1 MKTQILGIALL
12 LSVAC
17 ASGQPRHNPHGAPPP
32 PPEAHHMDRH
42 AHRRPHRETPP
53 PPPPRRDRH
62 HDRDHHR
69 HGRRADILC
78 VRDWQQLWNGC
89 HVRVNQFGVS
99 ILDRRDRR
107 IIRGDEIILL
117 ASGDYKV
124 RSGGFWRIYN
134 KRGDRLGNVWGDSVE
149 LLVGDGLFCCIR
161 AGITHYYD
169 LNGNE
174 RYYRSF

>member
-1 MKTQILGIALL
+1 MKTQLLGIALL

-17 ASGQPRHNPHGAPPP
+17 ATGQPHHSHHGAPPP
-32 PPEAHHMDRH
+32 PEYRHHENRDH
-42 AHRRPHRETPP
+42 HRRHHDEPH
-53 PPPPRRDRH
+53 RRDRH

-69 HGRRADILC
+69 HGRRADIIC

-107 IIRGDEIILL
+107 ILRGDEIILL
-117 ASGDYKV
+117 ANGVYKV

-134 KRGDRLGNVWGDSVE
+134 EYGDRLGNVWGDSIE
-149 LLVGDGLFCCIR
+149 LTRDGLFLCIR
-161 AGITHYYD
+161 AGNHHYYD
-169 LNGNE
+169 IDGHE
-174 RYYRSF
+174 RHFRL

>member
-32 PPEAHHMDRH
+32 PPAHHQARH
-42 AHRRPHRETPP
+42 GHRGPHRETPP
-53 PPPPRRDRH
+53 PPPPRKDRH

-99 ILDRRDRR
+99 ILVVRRGMAKILPTEDFR
-107 IIRGDEIILL
+107 IMRGDALVVNIIEITEW
-117 ASGDYKV
+117 S
-124 RSGGFWRIYN
+124 
-134 KRGDRLGNVWGDSVE
+134 E
-149 LLVGDGLFCCIR
+149 P
-161 AGITHYYD
+161 
-169 LNGNE
+169 E
-174 RYYRSF
+174 E

>member
-1 MKTQILGIALL
+1 MKIQILGIALL

-17 ASGQPRHNPHGAPPP
+17 ASGQPRHYPHRAPAPP
-32 PPEAHHMDRH
+32 AYHHQDARH
-42 AHRRPHRETPP
+42 HRP
-53 PPPPRRDRH
+53 H
-62 HDRDHHR
+62 HDRGRHR

-89 HVRVNQFGVS
+89 HVRVTQFGVS

-107 IIRGDEIILL
+107 ILRGDEIILL

-124 RSGGFWRIYN
+124 RNGGFWRIYN
-134 KRGDRLGNVWGDSVE
+134 ERGDRLVNVWGDSIE
-149 LLVGDGLFCCIR
+149 LMRDGLFCCIR

-174 RYYRSF
+174 RYIRSF

>member
-1 MKTQILGIALL
+1 MKTQLLGIALL

-17 ASGQPRHNPHGAPPP
+17 ATGQPHHSHHGAPPP
-32 PPEAHHMDRH
+32 PEYRHHENRGH
-42 AHRRPHRETPP
+42 H
-53 PPPPRRDRH
+53 RH
-62 HDRDHHR
+62 HDRNHHR
-69 HGRRADILC
+69 HGRRADIIC

-107 IIRGDEIILL
+107 ILRGDEIILL

-124 RSGGFWRIYN
+124 RSGGFWRIDN
-134 KRGDRLGNVWGDSVE
+134 KHGDRLGNVWGDSIE
-149 LLVGDGLFCCIR
+149 LTRDGLFLCVR

-169 LNGNE
+169 IDGHE
-174 RYYRSF
+174 RHVRF

>member
-17 ASGQPRHNPHGAPPP
+17 ASGQPRHNPHRAPAPP
-32 PPEAHHMDRH
+32 AYHHQDARH
-42 AHRRPHRETPP
+42 HRP
-53 PPPPRRDRH
+53 H
-62 HDRDHHR
+62 HDRGHRR

-107 IIRGDEIILL
+107 ILRGDEIILL
-117 ASGDYKV
+117 SSGDYKV

-134 KRGDRLGNVWGDSVE
+134 ERGDRLVNVWGDSIE
-149 LLVGDGLFCCIR
+149 LMRDGLFRCIR

-174 RYYRSF
+174 RYIRSL

>member
-1 MKTQILGIALL
+1 MKTQILCITLL

-17 ASGQPRHNPHGAPPP
+17 ASGQPRHNPHRAPAPP
-32 PPEAHHMDRH
+32 EFRHQDHRDHH
-42 AHRRPHRETPP
+42 RPHQA
-53 PPPPRRDRH
+53 PPPRRDRR
-62 HDRDHHR
+62 HDRGRHR
-69 HGRRADILC
+69 HGRTDILC

-134 KRGDRLGNVWGDSVE
+134 ERGDRLVNVWGDSIE
-149 LLVGDGLFCCIR
+149 LMRDGLYCCIR

-174 RYYRSF
+174 RHFRSF

>member
-1 MKTQILGIALL
+1 MKIQILGIALL

-17 ASGQPRHNPHGAPPP
+17 ASGQPRHHHHRAPAPP
-32 PPEAHHMDRH
+32 AYHHQDARH
-42 AHRRPHRETPP
+42 YRP
-53 PPPPRRDRH
+53 H
-62 HDRDHHR
+62 HDRGRHR

-89 HVRVNQFGVS
+89 HVRVTQFGVS

-107 IIRGDEIILL
+107 ILRGDEIILL
-117 ASGDYKV
+117 SSGDYKV
-124 RSGGFWRIYN
+124 RSGGFWRIHN
-134 KRGDRLGNVWGDSVE
+134 ERGDRLVNVWGDSVE
-149 LLVGDGLFCCIR
+149 LMRDGLYCCIR

-174 RYYRSF
+174 RYIRSF